1 MSDKELDSTIQA
13 YKATHPNDGE
23 TIVTDRLRSLQIRMP
38 RRRIGESIRQGDPSG
53 TEEKNSLDNQTLKVS
68 C

>member
-1 MSDKELDSTIQA
+1 MSDQELDSTIQA

-23 TIVTDRLRSLQIRMP
+23 TIVTDHLRSLQIHMP
-38 RRRIGESIRQGDPSG
+38 RRRIGESIRQGDSSG